1 MMTAGKGNRMSSD
14 QIPEYRRPGRR
25 ALLRGAGAALGS
37 LAAWPLLP
45 ATPARAEVPAEHLAV
60 LRRGINITNW
70 FRFPGTTDP
79 KRLAAYMPDAVM
91 AELRAAGFTF
101 VRLCIQPQVL
111 LREGGRIDPTL
122 LRVVLDS
129 VRRLQRAGLGVI
141 VDAHPESWRFGRNPS
156 HRQGLLDFWGQ
167 MAPALRSFDPRI
179 TFPEVMNEPV
189 EEHAYWAQL
198 QEEALAIIRA
208 SLPESTVILTGADWG
223 SLEGLSRLQPVRDR
237 RILYS
242 FHEYDPKMVTT
253 LAFWEKDPDKA
264 MLARL
269 PFPVRDA
276 AACKAIAAETTHE
289 RTRAIADA
297 YCAERWDAERIE
309 AIMARAAAWG
319 RQHGVP
325 VAALE
330 FGAHAQLN
338 PKARYAYLTA
348 FRQAADRHGIPW
360 ALWGYGDIMGFPMR
374 QGTGRA
380 PLTPEVLQALGMQAG
395 TRR

>member
-1 MMTAGKGNRMSSD
+1 MAFDRLSD
-14 QIPEYRRPGRR
+14 PNRPGRR
-25 ALLRGAGAALGS
+25 ALIRGAGAALAGMG
-37 LAAWPLLP
+37 AWPLLP
-45 ATPARAEVPAEHLAV
+45 AAPASAAVPTEHLAV
-60 LRRGINITNW
+60 LRRGINVTNW
-70 FRFPGTTDP
+70 FRFPADASP
-79 KRLAAYMPDAVM
+79 ERLRAYLPDAVM
-91 AELRAAGFTF
+91 AELRAVGFTF

-111 LREGGRIDPTL
+111 LREGGRLDPVL
-122 LRVVLDS
+122 LGVVLDS

-141 VDAHPESWRFGRNPS
+141 VDAHPETWRFERNPS
-156 HRQGLLDFWGQ
+156 HRQGLLDFWRQ

-189 EEHAYWAQL
+189 EDHAFWARL
-198 QEEALAIIRA
+198 QDEALAIIRK

-223 SLEGLSRLQPVRDR
+223 SLNGLTRLKPVRDR
-237 RILYS
+237 RIIYS
-242 FHEYDPKMVTT
+242 FHDYDPKMVTT
-253 LAFWEKDPDKA
+253 LAFWETDPDKA

-276 AACKAIAAETTHE
+276 ASCNAVATETTHA
-289 RTRAIADA
+289 RSRAIAEA
-297 YCAERWDAERIE
+297 YCAERWDAGRIE
-309 AIMARAAAWG
+309 ATMARAAAWG

-338 PKARYAYLTA
+338 EEARIAYFIA
-348 FRQAADRHGIPW
+348 FREAADRHGIPW

-374 QGTGRA
+374 RGTGRA
-380 PLTPEVLQALGMQAG
+380 PLTPAVLHALGLQD